1 MNLLTNLSEEIDKA
15 IGAHGMWK
23 NRLNQAIQSGS
34 SEYTVAGVRPDNL
47 CAFGKWLHGLPP
59 SVKDSQIWKDI
70 RALHAEF
77 HIEAA
82 RVLDLALDGKQAE
95 ATSALATGSRFAD
108 TSAKLTAAMM
118 KWKRAGA

>member
-1 MNLLTNLSEEIDKA
+1 MNLQTSLSEEIDKA

-34 SEYTVAGVRPDNL
+34 SDYTVAGVRPDNL

-59 SVKDSQIWKDI
+59 SVKNSQSWNGV

-77 HIEAA
+77 HLEAA
-82 RVLDLALDGKQAE
+82 RVLDLALDGKKAG
-95 ATSALATGSRFAD
+95 AASALASGSRFAD

-118 KWKRAGA
+118 AWKRAGI